1 MKVGLLLLL
10 LFLGSAEAE
19 VSVFGAGDMKSSNPY
34 GLSESEKVVFANKK
48 ATLKNAREI
57 RALKMKIDD
66 LSESLEGLR
75 SVVQSLSEKVGQTG
89 QKLYEMKQQAPQE
102 DTDDVAQLKAE
113 LAAQKAQ
120 NQKILTALKRLTGMI
135 DTINANYVS
144 RDELGSSKKKITK
157 RSAIKKERT
166 KVTAKSNPKLLQEA
180 IKAFRAKKYD
190 HAAEIFTSL
199 DRKNYKRA
207 TANYYLG
214 EIAYYQKQYSDA
226 IVYYKKSASLYDK
239 ASYMP
244 TLLLHTAL
252 SFKKVGDMENA
263 QRFFEAIVATYPG
276 TAQAKMAQKN
286 LEVR

>member
-10 LFLGSAEAE
+10 LLLYSAEAE
-19 VSVFGAGDMKSSNPY
+19 VSVFGAGDMQSSNPY
-34 GLSESEKVVFANKK
+34 GLSESEKVIFANKK
-48 ATLKNAREI
+48 ATLKNEREI
-57 RALKMKIDD
+57 RAIKMKINE

-144 RDELGSSKKKITK
+144 RDELGSSKKKVTK

-180 IKAFRAKKYD
+180 IKAFRAKKYN

-286 LEVR
+286 LQ

>member
-1 MKVGLLLLL
+1 MKYGFLLLLL
-10 LFLGSAEAE
+10 LVKSATAE
-19 VSVFGAGDMKSSNPY
+19 VSVFGAGDIKSNNPY
-34 GLSESEKVVFANKK
+34 GLSESEKVIFANKK
-48 ATLKNAREI
+48 TTLKNAREI

-66 LSESLEGLR
+66 LSESLDGLR

-89 QKLYEMKQQAPQE
+89 QKLYEIKQRTTQE
-102 DTDDVAQLKAE
+102 DTDELERKKAE
-113 LAAQKAQ
+113 LAVQKNQ
-120 NQKILTALKRLTGMI
+120 NQKILTALKRLTSMI

-144 RDELGSSKKKITK
+144 RDELGTLKKKVTK
-157 RSAIKKERT
+157 RSSIKKERT
-166 KVTAKSNPKLLQEA
+166 DVPVKSNSQLLKKA

-190 HAAEIFTSL
+190 HAAEIFASL

-214 EIAYYQKQYSDA
+214 EIAYYQKEYSDA

-252 SFKKVGDMENA
+252 SFKKVGDVENA
-263 QRFFEAIVATYPG
+263 RRFFDAIIGTYPG
-276 TAQAKMAQKN
+276 TAQAKMARKN
-286 LEVR
+286 LP

>member
-10 LFLGSAEAE
+10 LLLYSAEAE
-19 VSVFGAGDMKSSNPY
+19 VSVFGAGDMQSSNPY
-34 GLSESEKVVFANKK
+34 GLSESEKVIFANKK
-48 ATLKNAREI
+48 ATLKNEREI
-57 RALKMKIDD
+57 RAIKMKINE

-144 RDELGSSKKKITK
+144 RDELGSSKKKVTK

-166 KVTAKSNPKLLQEA
+166 KVTVKSNSKLLQEA

-190 HAAEIFTSL
+190 YAAEIFTSL

-286 LEVR
+286 LQ